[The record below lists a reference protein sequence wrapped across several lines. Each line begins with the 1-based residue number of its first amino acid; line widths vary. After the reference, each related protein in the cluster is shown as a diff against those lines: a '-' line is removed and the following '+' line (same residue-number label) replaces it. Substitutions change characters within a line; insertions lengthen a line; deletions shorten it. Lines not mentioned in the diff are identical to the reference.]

1 MDFENLIEQ
10 FQQQRQR
17 ANYSRAQLQLKNIT
31 IAYVRRNDDGS
42 FETLNVNRTS
52 INAAWT
58 TIMTESAQNNCQI
71 GSMRLV
77 PLDEWDS
84 NNTPKRKLF
93 ADGLPVQANEC
104 ILKCLEKKPIDNPML
119 VVRWLPQEE
128 VATRKTSTRK
138 ELHAEDLTV
147 AYVLHNADGSFKTVK
162 IHKTTIQAAWTTIIT
177 ETKSNHSSITDMRM
191 ADANM
196 WEKGNTRRRDVFDS
210 GMTVQPNQCLRNFL
224 KQANINDPILLVCWE
239 KPPHDPKM
247 CCKRKEWQYFLF
259 TNGTDTQGGPIV
271 LVHSSTGVCQLDEE
285 GIQSIASSKFINW
298 ITGKTKNDKWE
309 IVSLMGTAASV
320 RVKV

>member
-1 MDFENLIEQ
+1 MGKTYIH
-10 FQQQRQR
+10 
-17 ANYSRAQLQLKNIT
+17 
-31 IAYVRRNDDGS
+31 
-42 FETLNVNRTS
+42 
-52 INAAWT
+52 AAWT
-58 TIMTESAQNNCQI
+58 TIEAESVRNNNQI

-84 NNTPKRKLF
+84 NTTPKRKLF
-93 ADGLPVQANEC
+93 ADGLPVQAKEC
-104 ILKCLEKKPIDNPML
+104 ILKCLEKRPIDNPVL
-119 VVRWLPQEE
+119 VVRWLPQER
-128 VATRKTSTRK
+128 AQTTTRKTSTRK

-162 IHKTTIQAAWTTIIT
+162 IHKTSIQAAWTTIIT
-177 ETKSNHSSITDMRM
+177 ETKSNNNSITDMRM

-210 GMTVQPNQCLRNFL
+210 GMAVQPNQCLRNFL

-239 KPPHDPKM
+239 KPPHVHDPKM

-309 IVSLMGTAASV
+309 IVSLLGTAASV